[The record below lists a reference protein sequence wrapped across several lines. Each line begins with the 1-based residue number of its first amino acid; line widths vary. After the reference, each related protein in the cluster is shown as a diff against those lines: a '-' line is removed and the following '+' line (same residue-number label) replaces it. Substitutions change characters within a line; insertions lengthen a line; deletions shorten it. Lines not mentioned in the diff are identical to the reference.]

1 LIVSII
7 SPKTDHLPTDVILAR
22 AELPSILSGAI
33 TRTCIY
39 PFVWPTYSIEEKLI
53 RWKIP

>member
-1 LIVSII
+1 
-7 SPKTDHLPTDVILAR
+7 LAR
-22 AELPSILSGAI
+22 AELPRILSGAI

-39 PFVWPTYSIEEKLI
+39 PFVWPTFSIEEKLI